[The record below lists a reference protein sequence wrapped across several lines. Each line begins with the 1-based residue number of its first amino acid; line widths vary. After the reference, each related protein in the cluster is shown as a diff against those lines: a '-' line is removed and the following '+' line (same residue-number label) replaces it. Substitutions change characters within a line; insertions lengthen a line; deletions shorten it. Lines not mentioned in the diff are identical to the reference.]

1 MNSNVP
7 FVKFYCSKISETSS
21 MNIIGYLDNV
31 AKNAVTSEQLDNIA
45 FQIERKFLLSGVHEV
60 NILFMIFSDNYE
72 RDKKFCEGTT
82 KFWIIDMLANR
93 IVIFENQ
100 PDDFYGLRGKLEN
113 IISYNANITN
123 NNMTKKGFR
132 RIPIITITLIL
143 INVVCFFI
151 LEKNGST
158 TNVVYML
165 RKGAAFHYNV
175 MVKQEYYRLVTCM
188 FMHFGFAHLFNN
200 MFSLLLL
207 GNEAERFYGKIK
219 FLTIYMG
226 SGLCGSLASTIY
238 FHITNGYVVSAGASG
253 AVYGIM
259 GSLVVKIIEDKR
271 GSSFA
276 VRKIL
281 LVFLLLVMVG
291 KKTENVD
298 NIAHLAGFAAGIL
311 IGLFIFKVFGR
322 KEKQG

>member
-7 FVKFYCSKISETSS
+7 FVKFYCSKISETNSI
-21 MNIIGYLDNV
+21 NIIGYLDNV
-31 AKNAVTSEQLDNIA
+31 AKDVVTSEQLDNIT
-45 FQIERKFLLSGVHEV
+45 FQVERKFLLSGVQKV

-72 RDKKFCEGTT
+72 RDKKFCEGST

-100 PDDFYGLRGKLEN
+100 PDDFDGLKLELEDVINHNVNINISNDSARRNSIKLPVITSILVLIN
-113 IISYNANITN
+113 II
-123 NNMTKKGFR
+123 
-132 RIPIITITLIL
+132 
-143 INVVCFFI
+143 CFFI

-165 RKGAAFHYNV
+165 KKGAAFHYNV
-175 MVKQEYYRLVTCM
+175 IEKHEYYRLITCM
-188 FMHFGFAHLFNN
+188 FMHFGFAHLLNN
-200 MFSLLLL
+200 MFSLVLL
-207 GNEAERFYGKIK
+207 GNEAEKFYGKIK
-219 FLTIYMG
+219 FLIIYLI
-226 SGLCGSLASTIY
+226 SGICGSLASTIY

-253 AVYGIM
+253 AIYGIM

-271 GSSFA
+271 GNSYA

-298 NIAHLAGFAAGIL
+298 NIAHIAGFAAGIL
-311 IGLFIFKVFGR
+311 SGLFIYRVFGR
-322 KEKQG
+322 KEKN

>member
-7 FVKFYCSKISETSS
+7 FVKFYCSKISEANSI
-21 MNIIGYLDNV
+21 NIIGYLDNV
-31 AKNAVTSEQLDNIA
+31 VKNAITSEQLDNIA

-93 IVIFENQ
+93 IVVFENQ
-100 PDDFYGLRGKLEN
+100 PDDFDELKGSLES
-113 IISYNANITN
+113 IVSHNAYMPVND
-123 NNMTKKGFR
+123 MAKKDYR
-132 RIPIITITLIL
+132 RFPIITIALVIL
-143 INVVCFFI
+143 NIICFFI

-165 RKGAAFHYNV
+165 KKGAAFHYNV
-175 MVKQEYYRLVTCM
+175 IVKHEYYRLITCI
-188 FMHFGFAHLFNN
+188 FMHFGLAHLLNN
-200 MFSLLLL
+200 MFSLVLL
-207 GNEAERFYGKIK
+207 GNEAEKFYGKIK
-219 FLTIYMG
+219 FLIIYMG
-226 SGLCGSLASTIY
+226 SGVCGSLASTIY
-238 FHITNGYVVSAGASG
+238 FHMTDGYVVSAGASG
-253 AVYGIM
+253 AIYGIM

-276 VRKIL
+276 IRKIL

-298 NIAHLAGFAAGIL
+298 NIAHIAGFAAGIL
-311 IGLFIFKVFGR
+311 IGLFVFKVFGR
-322 KEKQG
+322 KEKQQ